1 MSYLKNL
8 NEINLNGNPIEDIKA
23 ASESIKTI
31 GQGLKSLNINLYEE
45 DQVDY
50 LLRNIEWL
58 EILNGLKVERD
69 ALFNN
74 EEDESGDS
82 NR

>member
-1 MSYLKNL
+1 
-8 NEINLNGNPIEDIKA
+8 
-23 ASESIKTI
+23 
-31 GQGLKSLNINLYEE
+31 
-45 DQVDY
+45 VDY

-74 EEDESGDS
+74 DEEDSQLTTE
-82 NR
+82 

>member
-1 MSYLKNL
+1 
-8 NEINLNGNPIEDIKA
+8 
-23 ASESIKTI
+23 
-31 GQGLKSLNINLYEE
+31 LKSLNINLYEE

-82 NR
+82 NRQVDYIHSKRSTENQIHRLNSNL

>member
-1 MSYLKNL
+1 M
-8 NEINLNGNPIEDIKA
+8 NGNPIEDIKA
-23 ASESIKTI
+23 ATESLRSI
-31 GQGLKSLNINLYEE
+31 GSGLKSLNINLYEE
-45 DQVDY
+45 DQVDH
-50 LLRNIEWL
+50 LLRSIEWL

>member
-1 MSYLKNL
+1 LKNL
-8 NEINLNGNPIEDIKA
+8 NELNLNGNPIEDIKA
-23 ASESIKTI
+23 ATESIKTI
-31 GQGLKSLNINLYEE
+31 GQALKSLNINLYEE

-74 EEDESGDS
+74 EDDESGDS

>member
-1 MSYLKNL
+1 M
-8 NEINLNGNPIEDIKA
+8 
-23 ASESIKTI
+23 
-31 GQGLKSLNINLYEE
+31 
-45 DQVDY
+45 DY

-74 EEDESGDS
+74 DEEDSQLTTE
-82 NR
+82 

>member
-1 MSYLKNL
+1 M
-8 NEINLNGNPIEDIKA
+8 NLNGNPIDDIKA
-23 ASESIKTI
+23 ATESIKTI
-31 GQGLKSLNINLYEE
+31 GKELKSLNINLYEE
-45 DQVDY
+45 DQVDH
-50 LLRNIEWL
+50 LLRSIEWL

-82 NR
+82 NK

>member
-1 MSYLKNL
+1 
-8 NEINLNGNPIEDIKA
+8 
-23 ASESIKTI
+23 
-31 GQGLKSLNINLYEE
+31 
-45 DQVDY
+45 
-50 LLRNIEWL
+50 LLRSIEWL

-74 EEDESGDS
+74 EEDESGGDS

>member
-1 MSYLKNL
+1 MKNISEL
-8 NEINLNGNPIEDIKA
+8 NLNGNPIEDIKA
-23 ASESIKTI
+23 ATESLRSR
-31 GQGLKSLNINLYEE
+31 GSGLKSLNINLYEE
-45 DQVDY
+45 DQVDH
-50 LLRNIEWL
+50 LLRCIEWL